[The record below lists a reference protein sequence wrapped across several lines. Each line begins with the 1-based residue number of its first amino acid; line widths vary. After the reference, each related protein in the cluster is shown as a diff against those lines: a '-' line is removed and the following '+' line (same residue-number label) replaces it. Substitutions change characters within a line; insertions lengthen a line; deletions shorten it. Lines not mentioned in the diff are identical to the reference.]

1 MSPRLAEA
9 GLLYCAAVWGAT
21 FYMIKDALAG
31 VHPVTLVAHRFLVSA
46 ALLLPWVAM
55 RKRPWILLKEGAV
68 LAALLAALYVSQ
80 TAGLA
85 YTTAS
90 NSGFITGLFIFFV
103 PLFLLIFFRR
113 PPTRAQWLSVGVALA
128 GLWLLTG
135 GIREF
140 NRGDALTI
148 LSAVTYAAHLLAT
161 DRFVKEDA
169 DPILIAFHQFWMT
182 GLACLLLSLGMG
194 YPLSVTTR
202 SAAWVIGFLAVIPTL
217 SGFYIQM
224 LAQKKTDPLKV
235 SLIFSLEP
243 VFGAIFAWTLGGEG
257 FIPGKAVGGG
267 LIFSAMIA
275 AELSK
280 FSLSKAAQKEVL
292 PI

>member
-21 FYMIKDALAG
+21 FYMVKDALAG
-31 VHPVTLVAHRFLVSA
+31 VHPVTLVAHRFLLSA

-55 RKRPWILLKEGAV
+55 RKKPWILMKEGAV
-68 LAALLAALYVSQ
+68 LAALLGTLYVSQ

-103 PLFLLIFFRR
+103 PLFLLVFFRR

-135 GIREF
+135 GPREF

-161 DRFVKEDA
+161 DRYVKEDA
-169 DPILIAFHQFWMT
+169 DPILIAFHQFWMV
-182 GLACLLLSLGMG
+182 GLICLLFSAGLGYSLA
-194 YPLSVTTR
+194 VTTR
-202 SAAWVIGFLAVIPTL
+202 SAAWVIAFLAVVPTV
-217 SGFYIQM
+217 SGFYVQM

-243 VFGAIFAWTLGGEG
+243 VFGAVFAWTLGGEA
-257 FIPGKAVGGG
+257 FVSGKAAGGA
-267 LIFSAMIA
+267 LIFAAMVT

-280 FSLSKAAQKEVL
+280 FSLAKAAQKEVL